1 LNKKS
6 VAIIIVTVAV
16 GIAIVS
22 FASFGA
28 ISNEIQ
34 TTVNEEEIGVE
45 ENLEIAA
52 ENPDVEEGRQF
63 SISLHDGITAA
74 SNP

>member
-1 LNKKS
+1 MNKKS

>member
-1 LNKKS
+1 M
-6 VAIIIVTVAV
+6 AV

-34 TTVNEEEIGVE
+34 TTVNEEEIGE
-45 ENLEIAA
+45 ENLETAA
-52 ENPDVEEGRQF
+52 ENPDAEEGRQF
-63 SISLHDGITAA
+63 SISLHDGITAS